1 MKHPGHPD
9 NHCESV
15 LEEWQ
20 RAMLP
25 DLEQPRYR
33 TLSNG
38 MVKDCYTGLVHEPT
52 RSLLDDPETPYD
64 KTPIATNQPI
74 DV

>member
-9 NHCESV
+9 NPHISV
-15 LEEWQ
+15 LPESL
-20 RAMLP
+20 RVLLP

-38 MVKDCYTGLVHEPT
+38 MVKDCYTGFVHEPT
-52 RSLLDDPETPYD
+52 RSTLSDPDTPYD
-64 KTPIATNQPI
+64 KTHIATNNPV

>member
-9 NHCESV
+9 NPCESV
-15 LEEWQ
+15 VEEWQ
-20 RAMLP
+20 RVMLP

-33 TLSNG
+33 KLSNG
-38 MVKDCYTGLVHEPT
+38 MFKDCYTGLVHEPT
-52 RSLLDDPETPYD
+52 RSRLSDPDTPYD
-64 KTPIATNQPI
+64 KTHIATNKPV